1 MSAIDNLKSPPRVR
15 RVPASRI
22 AKDKESFRRNLFGPV
37 DHAELSA
44 DLDAK
49 LAEISAEKKKEWNF
63 DFSTGEP
70 LDGSIEWRTVSDETT
85 PPKGV
90 CSKLE
95 DAPAPIKFNTKVFA
109 GVSGFK
115 LLPSAAEPP
124 VVVSASPRSVKSIL
138 GDPAAQLRKENE
150 TTPSSPQ
157 GPRKRLLNRTSAK
170 VKTCRRKLVKPD
182 PAEQPSIQDFYK
194 KRKHT
199 EQLVKKLDPESA
211 DSPAKRAR
219 TDSPNTS
226 LTGLRAVR

>member
-15 RVPASRI
+15 RVPASRL
-22 AKDKESFRRNLFGPV
+22 AKEDKKVRRNLFGDV
-37 DHAELSA
+37 DHAALSA

-49 LAEISAEKKKEWNF
+49 LAELSAEKKREWNF

-70 LDGSIEWRTVSDETT
+70 VEGAIEWRTVSDETT

-95 DAPAPIKFNTKVFA
+95 EPSPIKFNTKVFA

-115 LLPSAAEPP
+115 LLPTAADPP
-124 VVVSASPRSVKSIL
+124 ALVSSSPRSVKSIL

-150 TTPSSPQ
+150 TTPTSP

-170 VKTCRRKLVKPD
+170 VKTCRRKLAKPD

-199 EQLVKKLDPESA
+199 DLLVKKIEGDST
-211 DSPAKRAR
+211 DSPAKRPR
-219 TDSPNTS
+219 TDSPSTS
-226 LTGLRAVR
+226 LTGLRSVR

>member
-15 RVPASRI
+15 RVPASRL
-22 AKDKESFRRNLFGPV
+22 AKEDKKVRRNLFGEV
-37 DHAELSA
+37 DHEALSA

-49 LAEISAEKKKEWNF
+49 LAELSAEKKREWNF
-63 DFSTGEP
+63 DFCTGEP
-70 LDGSIEWRTVSDETT
+70 VEGAIEWRTVSDETT

-95 DAPAPIKFNTKVFA
+95 DTTAPIKFNTKVFA

-115 LLPSAAEPP
+115 LLPTADEPLAP
-124 VVVSASPRSVKSIL
+124 VSASPRSIKSVL

-150 TTPSSPQ
+150 TTPTSP

-170 VKTCRRKLVKPD
+170 VKTCRRKLAKPD

-199 EQLVKKLDPESA
+199 DSLVKKLDPEEG
-211 DSPAKRAR
+211 PAKRPR
-219 TDSPNTS
+219 TDS
-226 LTGLRAVR
+226 TGITGIRAVR